1 VVLLTLSSKF
11 DKIYNRMTEV
21 TKIDQNLD
29 ELFKAGA
36 HFGFGKSRR
45 HPSTAPYIF
54 GSKNRVDIFDL
65 EKTHLNLEK
74 ACDFISELA
83 TNKATVLLVGGKNEA
98 QNIIREEAEKI
109 GMPYL
114 AGRWIGGTLTNFPEI
129 RKRIEIML
137 DLLSQKEKGE
147 LAKYTKKERILI
159 DRKIEKLQKMF
170 GGIKD
175 MTALPK
181 ALFIVDPRFEET
193 ALQEAQNLK
202 IPVVALC
209 GSDNDIAKID
219 YPILANDSSITSIR
233 FFVEKIAE
241 SYNKG
246 KSKKVEN
253 LL

>member
-1 VVLLTLSSKF
+1 
-11 DKIYNRMTEV
+11 MTEN
-21 TKIDQNLD
+21 TKTEANLD

-45 HPSTAPYIF
+45 HPSTTPYIF
-54 GSKNRVDIFDL
+54 GSKNKVDIFDL
-65 EKTHLNLEK
+65 EKTSENLEK
-74 ACDFISELA
+74 ACSFISELA
-83 TNKATVLLVGGKNEA
+83 AVKATILFVGGKNEA
-98 QNIIREEAEKI
+98 QVIIKEAAEKI

-114 AGRWIGGTLTNFPEI
+114 AGRWIGGTLTNFPQI
-129 RKRIEIML
+129 RKRIDIML

-147 LAKYTKKERILI
+147 LSKYTKKERILI

-175 MTALPK
+175 MVALPK

-193 ALQEAQNLK
+193 ALREAQNLK

-209 GSDNDIAKID
+209 GSDNNIAGIN
-219 YPILANDSSITSIR
+219 YPISANDSSINSIR
-233 FFVEKIAE
+233 FFVDKIAE

-246 KSKKVEN
+246 KK
-253 LL
+253 

>member
-1 VVLLTLSSKF
+1 
-11 DKIYNRMTEV
+11 MTEA
-21 TKIDQNLD
+21 TKIERNLD

-36 HFGFGKSRR
+36 HLGFGKSRR
-45 HPSTAPYIF
+45 HPSNAPYIF
-54 GSKNRVDIFDL
+54 GSKNKVDIFDL
-65 EKTHLNLEK
+65 EKTHENLEK
-74 ACDFISELA
+74 ACNFVSELA
-83 TNKATVLLVGGKNEA
+83 GSKAVILFVGGKNEA
-98 QNIIREEAEKI
+98 QEIVKGEAEKI
-109 GMPYL
+109 GQPFV

-129 RKRIEIML
+129 RKRIDIMI

-147 LAKYTKKERILI
+147 LIKYTKKERILI

-175 MTALPK
+175 MVALPK

-193 ALQEAQNLK
+193 ALKEAQNLK

-209 GSDNDIAKID
+209 GSDNNIVGIN
-219 YPILANDSSITSIR
+219 YPVSANDSNIASIR

-246 KSKKVEN
+246 KKVV
-253 LL
+253 